1 MRIQNRAKELLAG
14 AIIGLIWASPASAG
28 ADPVPLPGSLALLAT
43 GVAALAAAGWWIRRK

>member
-1 MRIQNRAKELLAG
+1 MRIRNRAKGLFSG

-43 GVAALAAAGWWIRRK
+43 GVAALAAAGWWMRRK